1 MAARR
6 KTAPDSTPVAAP
18 APAARP
24 RRRFYMQKMPD
35 GVGERAVRVRS
46 ARKGA
51 RDQAMSD
58 FFCCGTESGGGR
70 NQRSME
76 SLLGELLSELNL
88 EEETMGPEILA
99 EAWREAVGGAL
110 AGVSSLQSVMR
121 GTARIAVN
129 HPTVRYEV
137 TRLKPQIMKALNR
150 TFGAGSVKKI
160 VIASL

>member
-6 KTAPDSTPVAAP
+6 KKDETVPVPAAPLPVAK
-18 APAARP
+18 P
-24 RRRFYMQKMPD
+24 RRRFYMQKVAD

-58 FFCCGTESGGGR
+58 FFCCGTEQTIGG
-70 NQRSME
+70 QRSME
-76 SLLGELLSELNL
+76 SLLGELLSSLQL
-88 EEETMGPEILA
+88 EEESMGPELLA

-110 AGVSSLQSVMR
+110 AAVSSLQSVVR
-121 GTARIAVN
+121 GSARIAVS
-129 HPTVRYEV
+129 HPTVRYEI

-150 TFGAGSVKKI
+150 TFGAGSVKKM
-160 VIASL
+160 VITSV

>member
-1 MAARR
+1 MAAPRR
-6 KTAPDSTPVAAP
+6 KKEAETPVVMPVQKA
-18 APAARP
+18 

-51 RDQAMSD
+51 HDQALSD
-58 FFCCGTESGGGR
+58 FFCCGTDSAESS

-88 EEETMGPEILA
+88 EEESMAPEVLA

-110 AGVSSLQSVMR
+110 AAVSTLQSVMR

-129 HPTVRYEV
+129 HPTVRYEI
-137 TRLKPQIMKALNR
+137 TRLKPQIIKALNR
-150 TFGAGSVKKI
+150 TFGAGGVKKV
-160 VIASL
+160 VITTL

>member
-1 MAARR
+1 
-6 KTAPDSTPVAAP
+6 
-18 APAARP
+18 
-24 RRRFYMQKMPD
+24 
-35 GVGERAVRVRS
+35 
-46 ARKGA
+46 
-51 RDQAMSD
+51 
-58 FFCCGTESGGGR
+58 
-70 NQRSME
+70 
-76 SLLGELLSELNL
+76 
-88 EEETMGPEILA
+88 MGPEILA

-129 HPTVRYEV
+129 HPTVRYEI

>member
-6 KTAPDSTPVAAP
+6 KKDSEAPVPVSLPVAK
-18 APAARP
+18 P

-35 GVGERAVRVRS
+35 GVGERAVRVRG

-58 FFCCGTESGGGR
+58 FFCCGTEAPSAS

-76 SLLGELLSELNL
+76 SLLGELLSELQL
-88 EEETMGPEILA
+88 EEDSMGPEVLA

-110 AGVSSLQSVMR
+110 AGVSTLQSVMR

-129 HPTVRYEV
+129 HPTVRYEI
-137 TRLKPQIMKALNR
+137 TRLKPLIMKALNR
-150 TFGAGSVKKI
+150 TFGVGSVKRI
-160 VIASL
+160 VISSD